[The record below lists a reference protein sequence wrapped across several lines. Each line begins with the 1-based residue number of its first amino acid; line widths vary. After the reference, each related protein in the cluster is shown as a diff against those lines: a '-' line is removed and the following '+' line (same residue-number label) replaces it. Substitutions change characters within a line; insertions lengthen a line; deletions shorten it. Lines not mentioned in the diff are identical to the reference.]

1 VFLPEEAR
9 RPLILHFD
17 PSLDPVLELSLSGRG
32 DAFQGEEGLRRLRR
46 LADLQ
51 VKRILEPI
59 KGIAAVRVQG
69 GLEEEIHILLE
80 EEQLRRTNISIQ
92 RVIDRLSQEN
102 INVAGG
108 MIQEGRT
115 EYLVRTVNE
124 YTDLQQMEDTI
135 VDMFDGREVR
145 VGDLGRVARTHK
157 ERQIITRTDGRES
170 VHIQIFKE
178 ADANIVALAKRVKA
192 AVGEVKLEDEE
203 EAAPD
208 EDLTAAAEADT
219 ADTTAG
225 EEATTAAAD
234 RGPHRGGG
242 GLAQQ
247 LYREEGAVLQL
258 VADRS
263 IFIESSIKEVR
274 NTAILGGLLAIV
286 VLFLFLRNFRTTV
299 IIAASIPI
307 SLLVTFAPLHLLGVS
322 LNIMSLGG
330 LALGIGMLVDSS
342 IVVLESIHR
351 CREEGDDIRSAA
363 IRGTAEVRAAVTASI
378 LTSIAVFFPMVFV
391 EGVAGQAFGDLGVA
405 VVVSL
410 LASLAVAVFFIPML
424 ASRRG
429 LKIASLSETGP
440 ALGTW
445 SSWQGLKRSFRES
458 RRWKKLLVFPVLYW
472 ILRFVIGLMME
483 LIGKLA
489 LLLFMT
495 FVFVLNRYVIPAAR
509 VSSRVI
515 WTIPLRLV
523 QTAIS
528 TVQNG
533 YPTVLRWALARPLT
547 VLGLVAL
554 TFLVTWQVA
563 RGLDSELLPEVRQ
576 GEFTVEVSLPVGT
589 PLEETETIL
598 SPI

>member
-1 VFLPEEAR
+1 MSQPPPSRPTANFVTGRPVAILMLFIAAVVFGYFSYGRLDVTLMPELTYPTITVRTEYPGAAPEEVENDISRPIEEALGVIGGLQKLSSVSRTEISDVILEFAWDTEMSEATQDVLERLDMVFLPEEAR

-258 VADRS
+258 VADR
-263 IFIESSIKEVR
+263 
-274 NTAILGGLLAIV
+274 
-286 VLFLFLRNFRTTV
+286 
-299 IIAASIPI
+299 
-307 SLLVTFAPLHLLGVS
+307 
-322 LNIMSLGG
+322 
-330 LALGIGMLVDSS
+330 
-342 IVVLESIHR
+342 
-351 CREEGDDIRSAA
+351 
-363 IRGTAEVRAAVTASI
+363 
-378 LTSIAVFFPMVFV
+378 
-391 EGVAGQAFGDLGVA
+391 
-405 VVVSL
+405 
-410 LASLAVAVFFIPML
+410 
-424 ASRRG
+424 
-429 LKIASLSETGP
+429 
-440 ALGTW
+440 
-445 SSWQGLKRSFRES
+445 
-458 RRWKKLLVFPVLYW
+458 
-472 ILRFVIGLMME
+472 
-483 LIGKLA
+483 
-489 LLLFMT
+489 
-495 FVFVLNRYVIPAAR
+495 
-509 VSSRVI
+509 
-515 WTIPLRLV
+515 
-523 QTAIS
+523 
-528 TVQNG
+528 
-533 YPTVLRWALARPLT
+533 
-547 VLGLVAL
+547 
-554 TFLVTWQVA
+554 
-563 RGLDSELLPEVRQ
+563 
-576 GEFTVEVSLPVGT
+576 
-589 PLEETETIL
+589 
-598 SPI
+598 